1 MKWLFL
7 LLFILIFM
15 HFPAFSYASFP
26 ILSDTT
32 QIQKETLEEY
42 QIRIKK
48 QGVLTKKIV
57 IMRIV
62 KLLRNGN
69 LNLYFKNYY

>member
-1 MKWLFL
+1 
-7 LLFILIFM
+7 M
-15 HFPAFSYASFP
+15 HLPVFSYASFP
-26 ILSDTT
+26 IACDTL

-42 QIRIKK
+42 QISIKK
-48 QGVLTKKIV
+48 VFLQRKIV